1 MRIIAYVSGALVIV
15 AIAVFALALWLIQVP
30 PVSAN
35 SDSVEQ
41 DLNAWF
47 DERHQQSFQHFNGAA
62 LVIRDGNVI
71 VRKAWGKDGEGRLL
85 TPESQ
90 FRLASVSKSFT
101 AAAILKLADDGLI
114 CLLYTSPS
122 PRDS

>member
-62 LVIRDGNVI
+62 LVIRDGDVI
-71 VRKAWGKDGEGRLL
+71 VLL
-85 TPESQ
+85 ENGSSA
-90 FRLASVSKSFT
+90 FVSDLASEVWK
-101 AAAILKLADDGLI
+101 AID
-114 CLLYTSPS
+114 
-122 PRDS
+122 